1 MASARQKE
9 IPYAQISKEVVS
21 QYPEIQ
27 DLYIAN
33 GQEIQKDS
41 LSGRNRILVVAN
53 TTEPMERKRIESLE
67 QWLKIRLND
76 NTVVVMNQTIQ

>member
-1 MASARQKE
+1 M
-9 IPYAQISKEVVS
+9 S

-53 TTEPMERKRIESLE
+53 TPEPMERKRIESLE

-76 NTVVVMNQTIQ
+76 NTVVVMNQTIR